1 MERTLVLLKPDAVQ
15 RRLVGRII
23 SRFEDKGLK
32 IVGMKLMQVTRE
44 LAERHY
50 AEHREKP
57 FFSELVSFITSSPI
71 VAMVVEGPGAIDEV
85 RRLMGKTDPREAAPG
100 TIRGDYGLSITQNLV
115 HGSDSPESAAR
126 EIPIFFSEGEIF
138 DYSMADEPWLG
149 G

>member
-71 VAMVVEGPGAIDEV
+71 VAMVVEGPGAISEV
-85 RRLMGKTDPREAAPG
+85 RRLMGKTNPREAAPG

-126 EIPIFFSEGEIF
+126 EIPIFFSESEIF

>member
-126 EIPIFFSEGEIF
+126 EIPIFFSEGELF

>member
-23 SRFEDKGLK
+23 SRFEEKGLK
-32 IVGMKLMQVTRE
+32 IVGMKLMKVTQE

-50 AEHREKP
+50 GEHREKP
-57 FFSELVSFITSSPI
+57 FFGELVSFITSSPI

-85 RRLMGKTDPREAAPG
+85 RKLMGKTNPRDAAPG
-100 TIRGDYGLSITQNLV
+100 TIRGDWGLSITMNLV
-115 HGSDSPESAAR
+115 HGSGSPASAAR
-126 EIPIFFSEGEIF
+126 EIPLFFSQDELLS
-138 DYSMADEPWLG
+138 YSLADAPWLG

>member
-23 SRFEDKGLK
+23 SRFEEKGLK
-32 IVGMKLMQVTRE
+32 IVALKMMRVPRE

-57 FFSELVSFITSSPI
+57 FFGELVSFITSAPI
-71 VAMVVEGPGAIDEV
+71 VAMVVEGPKAIETV
-85 RRLMGKTDPREAAPG
+85 RRMMGKTNPLEAAPG
-100 TIRGDYGLSITQNLV
+100 TIRGDYGLSITMNLV
-115 HGSDSPESAAR
+115 HGSDSPETSAR
-126 EIPIFFSEGEIF
+126 EIPIFFAPEEIL
-138 DYSMADEPWLG
+138 DYDIADQRWLG